1 MPDPTSDKDIDIE
14 GLISE
19 KISESMENLLDQV
32 SKQITG
38 LGTKLNKKFSGEI
51 ETISGR
57 LSSFDETVEAK
68 LNERLAALNEQ
79 AKAEDFKATTK
90 TPTEQSSETT
100 VDIDAKLEAKLNEYK
115 KQAEAQAA
123 QQAKLIRE
131 LQKQT
136 EAERQA
142 RQEAEMAAR
151 RDRLRSN
158 FVSKAGEKVTNPDM
172 FFSVLDN
179 YKRIR
184 ESEDG
189 SKLLVE
195 LPGQYDELGNPKVI
209 EATADEAIDGLLN
222 DPQFAIFAKPR
233 GGSGVGAVSN
243 GSQPQPT
250 GQAQPKYFT
259 EENLDNADD
268 VYALLKAGKVEDVT
282 TDFNRALNGNR

>member
-1 MPDPTSDKDIDIE
+1 MEDPTPEKDIDIE
-14 GLISE
+14 ALIAQ
-19 KISESMENLLDQV
+19 KLSESMDGLLDQV

-51 ETISGR
+51 EAISGR
-57 LSSFDETVEAK
+57 LSGFDETVEAK
-68 LNERLAALNEQ
+68 LNERLAALSEE
-79 AKAEDFKATTK
+79 AKTEEAKTTK
-90 TPTEQSSETT
+90 APTEPPSEAT

-115 KQAEAQAA
+115 KQAETQAA

-136 EAERQA
+136 EAEKQA
-142 RQEAEMAAR
+142 RQEAEMAAK
-151 RDRLRSN
+151 RDRLRSK
-158 FVSKAGEKVTNPDM
+158 FVSKAGEKVSNPDM
-172 FFSVLDN
+172 FFSVLDS
-179 YKRIR
+179 YKRLM

-209 EATADEAIDGLLN
+209 EATADEAIEGLLN

-259 EENLDNADD
+259 EDNFDNADD
-268 VYALLKAGKVEDVT
+268 VYALLKAGKVDDVT